1 MKKWV
6 MAVLSVVL
14 VIVILIGVVAIKT
27 VTFISKQIPVSGR
40 VTYPVDAN
48 KVAERLSGSIQF
60 KTISSQDPSKIDYEQ
75 FRLLQE
81 YLKKAFPLAHSTLD
95 KKVINEYSLLYVWK
109 GTDAQKKPILLLA
122 HQDVV
127 PVDSGGWKYPP
138 FSGTV
143 ADGYIWGRGTLDD
156 KSAICGPMEAIE
168 YLIKDGFKPSR
179 SIYLAIGHDE
189 EVGGSDGAGKI
200 AEYLKSQ
207 RLQFEY
213 VLDEGLVVTQGIVPG
228 VSAPAALV
236 GTAEKGYLT
245 LELIAEG
252 EGGHSSMPPRQT
264 MVGILAAAI
273 DKLQNK
279 PFPIRMSGPTAALF
293 EYLGPEMKF
302 PNNMVFANMWLFGP
316 VVKGKLSASPATN
329 ATIRTTMAPTMFQ
342 GSTKENVL
350 PTQARAAVNF
360 RLLPG
365 DTAQS
370 VTERVQKIIDDPRV
384 VVRSSAS
391 PGVEPSPISSI
402 DTWSFGIMSKT
413 IRDVMP
419 DVVVAPSLVVATT
432 DCKYYVGL
440 SPNIYRFLP
449 ERLYSEDL
457 PRIHGL
463 NERISIDNYQEFII
477 FYIQLMR
484 NSCN

>member
-6 MAVLSVVL
+6 IALLSVVL
-14 VIVILIGVVAIKT
+14 VIVIVVGVVAIKT
-27 VTFISKQIPVSGR
+27 VTFTSKQVPVSGK
-40 VTYPVDAN
+40 VAYPVDVSRA
-48 KVAERLSGSIQF
+48 AERLSGAIRC
-60 KTISSQDPSKIDYEQ
+60 KTVSSQDSSEIDYEQ
-75 FRLLQE
+75 FRVLQE
-81 YLKKAFPLAHSTLD
+81 YLEKAFPLVHSTLD

-109 GTDAQKKPILLLA
+109 GTDTQKKPILLLA

-127 PVDSGGWKYPP
+127 PADDEGWKYPP
-138 FSGTV
+138 FSSTV

-179 SIYLAIGHDE
+179 SIYLAFGHDE
-189 EVGGSDGAGKI
+189 EIGGSDGAGKI
-200 AEYLKSQ
+200 AEYFKSQ
-207 RLQFEY
+207 GLQFEY

-252 EGGHSSMPPRQT
+252 EGGHSAMPPRQT
-264 MVGILAAAI
+264 AVGILAAAI
-273 DKLQNK
+273 DKLQNN
-279 PFPIRMSGPTAALF
+279 PFPIRMSGPTNDLF

-302 PNNMVFANMWLFGP
+302 PNNMIFANMWLFGP

-350 PTQARAAVNF
+350 PTQAKAAINF

-365 DTAQS
+365 DTIQS
-370 VTERVQKIIDDPRV
+370 VTERVKAVINDPRV
-384 VVRSSAS
+384 IVQGTAH

-419 DVVVAPSLVVATT
+419 DVVVAPSLAVVAT
-432 DCKYYVGL
+432 DCKYYVVL
-440 SPNIYRFLP
+440 SPSIYRFLP
-449 ERLYSEDL
+449 QRLSGEDL

-463 NERISIDNYQEFII
+463 NERISIENYHEFIN

>member
-6 MAVLSVVL
+6 IAVLSVAL
-14 VIVILIGVVAIKT
+14 LIVILVAVIAVRT
-27 VTFISKQIPVSGR
+27 VTFTSKQIPVSGK
-40 VTYPVDAN
+40 VTYPVDIDRA
-48 KVAERLSGSIQF
+48 AGRLSGAIQF
-60 KTISSQDPSKIDYEQ
+60 KTVSSQDPSEIDYEQ

-81 YLKKAFPLAHSTLD
+81 HLEKAFPVVHSALD
-95 KKVINEYSLLYVWK
+95 KKVIGEYSFLYVWK
-109 GTDAQKKPILLLA
+109 GTDTQKKPILLLA

-127 PVDSGGWKYPP
+127 PAEDIGWEYPP

-143 ADGYIWGRGTLDD
+143 AAGYIWGRGALDD

-168 YLIKDGFKPSR
+168 YLIKEGFKPAR
-179 SIYLAIGHDE
+179 SIYLAVGHDE
-189 EVGGSDGAGKI
+189 EIGGSDGAGKI

-207 RLQFEY
+207 GLQFEY

-252 EGGHSSMPPRQT
+252 EGGHSAMPPPQT
-264 MVGILAAAI
+264 MVGILATAI
-273 DKLQNK
+273 DKLQNN
-279 PFPIRMSGPTAALF
+279 PFPIRMSGPTGDLF

-316 VVKGKLSASPATN
+316 VVKGKLSVSPATN

-365 DTAQS
+365 DTVQS
-370 VTERVQKIIDDPRV
+370 VTEQVQKIIDDPRV
-384 VVRSSAS
+384 VVRSSAH
-391 PGVEPSPISSI
+391 PGVEPSPISSAE
-402 DTWSFGIMSKT
+402 TWSFGIMNKT

-419 DVVVAPSLVVATT
+419 DVVVAPSLVVVTT
-432 DCKYYVGL
+432 DCKYYVEL
-440 SPNIYRFLP
+440 SPSIYRFLP
-449 ERLYSEDL
+449 QRLSGEDL
-457 PRIHGL
+457 TRIHGL
-463 NERISIDNYQEFII
+463 NERISIDNYGEFIN

-484 NSCN
+484 NSCS